1 MEAKIYNQKG
11 KATGT
16 ITLPEKVFAA
26 KWRADL
32 VHQVV
37 EGMRSNTRAGT
48 AHAKGRGEVRGGG
61 RKPWRQKGTG
71 RARHGSTRSPIWVG
85 GGALFSLRLAMGW
98 MLVARLRACA
108 RRRAGAAVQQI
119 VARVS
124 RRLHV
129 TGPVAAFESSAID
142 VPAVIGWLKPVL
154 LVPAS
159 AVGGLSPD
167 QLEAILAHE
176 IAHVRRHDYLV
187 NLLQTLVETL
197 LFYHPAVWWV
207 STQVRIEREHCCD
220 DVAVAVIR
228 RHRRRLLRRGD
239 DRGPVVAT
247 RRQDQ
252 GEAGGCKVFHG

>member
-85 GGALFSLRLAMGW
+85 GGVTHGPLKEKNYKRKISKKMRAQALFSVLSRKFKDREIIFVDSLSLPAIKT
-98 MLVARLRACA
+98 R
-108 RRRAGAAVQQI
+108 AAVEI
-119 VARVS
+119 INNLSAVLGRGKILAALYARNEKAEKSFRNLPRVEVS
-124 RRLHV
+124 FVKNLN
-129 TGPVAAFESSAID
+129 PVQA
-142 VPAVIGWLKPVL
+142 LNHKYL
-154 LVPAS
+154 LVENPEESVKFLAS
-159 AVGGLSPD
+159 
-167 QLEAILAHE
+167 
-176 IAHVRRHDYLV
+176 
-187 NLLQTLVETL
+187 
-197 LFYHPAVWWV
+197 
-207 STQVRIEREHCCD
+207 
-220 DVAVAVIR
+220 
-228 RHRRRLLRRGD
+228 RGN
-239 DRGPVVAT
+239 
-247 RRQDQ
+247 
-252 GEAGGCKVFHG
+252 